1 MKFSNLGIKAS
12 RQPGFLRS
20 GFKTFKT
27 SSIVAATVAVAALAA
42 PFYAHAAQ
50 LSSDARGAIPHD
62 VQQMVAIDYR
72 IMQNSSA
79 AMQLRG
85 QVMPPELKQLEDS
98 LRRSGLDENSDVEQ
112 LTFVLYR
119 TATSGDDVHTVG
131 IAQGQ
136 FPVQDVLANF
146 KKTKVK
152 PTILRANKIYPL
164 GRTGMSVVFLEES
177 TMIFGALSSV
187 KESLD
192 ARDGITPS
200 LLTNNQ
206 VMDSMRAVD
215 GEPLWSVLDQKGTQT
230 MMKQVLG
237 EAGSVADFDTVKKRM
252 VASWYTM
259 NFQHGVRFDM
269 SVVTGDNFS
278 AATVSSLLN
287 AAVLYKKMSGTD
299 LDKQALEETQISS
312 NAGRLDVH
320 FAASD
325 NQFAQLLKSPMFSSM
340 VR

>member
-1 MKFSNLGIKAS
+1 MMLNVARFNCLITKS
-12 RQPGFLRS
+12 R
-20 GFKTFKT
+20 
-27 SSIVAATVAVAALAA
+27 SSISFLAGIVAVAAIGSATT
-42 PFYAHAAQ
+42 AHAAQ

-62 VQQMVAIDYR
+62 VQQMVSIDYR
-72 IMQNSSA
+72 VMQNSSA

-85 QVMPPELKQLEDS
+85 QVMPPELKQLEEA
-98 LRRSGLDENSDVEQ
+98 LQKSGLDENSDVEQ
-112 LTFVLYR
+112 LAFVLYR
-119 TATSGDDVHTVG
+119 TAKSGEDVHTVG

-136 FPVQDVLANF
+136 FPVQDVLASF
-146 KKTKVK
+146 KKKNLK
-152 PTILRANKIYPL
+152 PTVYRTNKIYPL
-164 GRTGMSVVFLEES
+164 GRSGMSVVFLEES
-177 TMIFGALSSV
+177 TMIFGSAPSV
-187 KESLD
+187 KEALD
-192 ARDGITPS
+192 ARDGTIPN
-200 LLTNNQ
+200 LLTNGQ
-206 VMDSMRAVD
+206 VMDSMRSVD
-215 GEPLWSVLDQKGTQT
+215 SEPLWSVLDQKGTQT

-299 LDKQALEETQISS
+299 LDKAALDGTTISS